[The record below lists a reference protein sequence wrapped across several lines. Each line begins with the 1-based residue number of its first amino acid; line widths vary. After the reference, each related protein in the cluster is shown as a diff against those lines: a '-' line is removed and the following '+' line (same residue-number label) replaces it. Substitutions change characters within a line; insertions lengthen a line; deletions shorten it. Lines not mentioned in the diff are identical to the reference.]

1 MAETSLAQLAVYMS
15 RYEIDSNLIGRSW
28 DYLRAGASKHEQGEF
43 ESADTQTHHVCMP
56 GSRLNSCVK
65 T

>member
-28 DYLRAGASKHEQGEF
+28 DYLRASASKHEQGEL
-43 ESADTQTHHVCMP
+43 ESGIA
-56 GSRLNSCVK
+56 RLTTSAWREVG
-65 T
+65 